1 MNLSLNYFI
10 FSALKGRE
18 KVINIIWFFILVF
31 GIGFGLITGRGDVV
45 SKSVVITAGSTVEF
59 VIKLVGIMCIWC
71 GVMKI
76 AEKSGLTEKL
86 AKLLWPIL
94 SIIFKEAAKDEKAMG
109 AIVMNL
115 TANMMGLSNAATP
128 FGIKAM
134 EEMDRLNKDK
144 GTASND
150 MALFLVL
157 NAACIQLVPTTVLSV
172 RAASGSSNPGAII
185 IPAILATT
193 AAAVMGVIFA
203 KILQRYF

>member
-1 MNLSLNYFI
+1 M
-10 FSALKGRE
+10 
-18 KVINIIWFFILVF
+18 INVIWFIILVF
-31 GIGFGLITGRGDVV
+31 GIGFGLLTGRGDIV
-45 SKSVVITAGSTVEF
+45 SKSVVTSAGSTVDF
-59 VIKLVGIMCIWC
+59 VIKLTGLMCIWC

-86 AKLLWPIL
+86 AKLLRPIL
-94 SIIFKEAAKDEKAMG
+94 KLVFKDAAKDEKAMG

-157 NAACIQLVPTTVLSV
+157 NAACIQLVPTTVLSI
-172 RAASGSSNPGAII
+172 RAASGSQNPGEII
-185 IPAILATT
+185 IPAVIAT
-193 AAAVMGVIFA
+193 AVAAVMGIIFS

>member
-1 MNLSLNYFI
+1 MNLE
-10 FSALKGRE
+10 GRN
-18 KVINIIWFFILVF
+18 KVINVIWFIILVC
-31 GIGFGLITGRGDVV
+31 GIGLGIITGRGDIV
-45 SKSVVITAGSTVEF
+45 SKAVVTSAGSTVEF
-59 VIKLVGIMCIWC
+59 VIKLAGLMCIWC

-86 AKLLWPIL
+86 AKLLRPVL
-94 SIIFKEAAKDEKAMG
+94 RLIFKEAARDEKAMG

-134 EEMDRLNKDK
+134 EEMDKLNPEK

-150 MALFLVL
+150 MSLFLVL
-157 NAACIQLVPTTVLSV
+157 NAACIQLLPTTVLSI
-172 RAASGSSNPGAII
+172 RAASGSNNPGEII
-185 IPAILATT
+185 IPAIIAT
-193 AAAVMGVIFA
+193 AVAAVMGVVYC

>member
-1 MNLSLNYFI
+1 M
-10 FSALKGRE
+10 
-18 KVINIIWFFILVF
+18 INVIWFIILVF
-31 GIGFGLITGRGDVV
+31 GIGFGLLTGRGDVV
-45 SKSVVITAGSTVEF
+45 SKSVVSSAGSTVDF
-59 VIKLVGIMCIWC
+59 VIKLVGLMCIWC
-71 GVMKI
+71 GVMKV

-86 AKLLWPIL
+86 AKLLRPVL
-94 SIIFKEAAKDEKAMG
+94 KLVFKEAAKDEKAMG

-134 EEMDRLNKDK
+134 EEMDRLNKEK

-157 NAACIQLVPTTVLSV
+157 NAACIQLVPTTVLSI
-172 RAASGSSNPGAII
+172 RAASGSQNPGEII
-185 IPAILATT
+185 IPAIIATT
-193 AAAVMGVIFA
+193 VAAIMGIVFC

>member
-1 MNLSLNYFI
+1 M
-10 FSALKGRE
+10 
-18 KVINIIWFFILVF
+18 INVIWFIILVF
-31 GIGFGLITGRGDVV
+31 GIGFGLLTGRGDVV
-45 SKSVVITAGSTVEF
+45 SKSVVSSAGSTVDF
-59 VIKLVGIMCIWC
+59 VIKLVGLMCIWC
-71 GVMKI
+71 GVMKV

-86 AKLLWPIL
+86 AKLLRPVL
-94 SIIFKEAAKDEKAMG
+94 KLVFKDASKDEKAMG

-134 EEMDRLNKDK
+134 EEMDRLNKEK

-157 NAACIQLVPTTVLSV
+157 NAACIQLVPTTVLSI
-172 RAASGSSNPGAII
+172 RAASGSQNPGEII
-185 IPAILATT
+185 IPAVIATT
-193 AAAVMGVIFA
+193 VAAIMGIIFC

>member
-1 MNLSLNYFI
+1 
-10 FSALKGRE
+10 
-18 KVINIIWFFILVF
+18 VINVIWFIILVF
-31 GIGFGLITGRGDVV
+31 GIGFGLLTGRGDVV
-45 SKSVVITAGSTVEF
+45 SKSVVSSAGSTVDF
-59 VIKLVGIMCIWC
+59 VIKLVGLMCIWC
-71 GVMKI
+71 GVMKV

-86 AKLLWPIL
+86 AKLLRPVL
-94 SIIFKEAAKDEKAMG
+94 KLVFKDASKDEKAMG

-134 EEMDRLNKDK
+134 EEMDRLNKEK

-157 NAACIQLVPTTVLSV
+157 NAACIQLVPTTVLSI
-172 RAASGSSNPGAII
+172 RAASGSQNPGEII
-185 IPAILATT
+185 IPAVIATT
-193 AAAVMGVIFA
+193 VAAIMGIIFC